1 MNGISKTTSIS
12 KPDRISGINSR
23 SAKRYL
29 WAYLFILPQSVFFLV
44 FTVYPI
50 LMSYVYSF
58 YDWSGIGPLSKFIFL
73 DNFKAVLAD
82 NTFWNAFK
90 NNMIYIVVQT
100 SLVLPLTLIMA
111 ILLNISFLKGRTFY
125 RTIYF
130 LPVITTASIVG
141 IVMKFIFGNDNALVN
156 NLLIALG
163 IINEPIAWL
172 AKPVTAMCVLILVG
186 VWKIFGIIMVYWLA
200 GLQTIPADNYEA
212 AKIDGAGPWQT
223 LKFIILPLLA
233 PVGAVILLLT
243 VVNGMHVFDL
253 VKTLTEG
260 GPFFG
265 TDMVDLYIYR
275 YAFGSGGFPQL
286 GYASAAGVVFGIAIF
301 AITLVLGWIVKRSN
315 GSGKAKEAGH

>member
-1 MNGISKTTSIS
+1 MNGISKSTGLSNPNS
-12 KPDRISGINSR
+12 VSRLHSR
-23 SAKRYL
+23 SAQRYM
-29 WAYLFILPQSVFFLV
+29 WAYLFILPQFAFFLV

-58 YDWSGIGPLSKFIFL
+58 YDWSGIGPLNKFVFL

-82 NTFWNAFK
+82 HAFWNAFK
-90 NNMIYIVVQT
+90 NNMIYILLQT

-111 ILLNISFLKGRTFY
+111 ILLNISFLKGRTLY

-141 IVMKFIFGNDNALVN
+141 AVMKFIFGNDNALFN
-156 NLLIALG
+156 NFLLALG
-163 IINEPIAWL
+163 IIREPVAWL
-172 AKPVTAMCVLILVG
+172 SKPITAMGVLIIVG

-212 AKIDGAGPWQT
+212 AKIDGAGAWQT
-223 LKFIILPLLA
+223 LRFITLPLLA

-286 GYASAAGVVFGIAIF
+286 GYASAAGVVFGVAIF
-301 AITLVLGWIVKRSN
+301 TITLVLGWFVKLSN
-315 GSGKAKEAGH
+315 DSGKSRVIGH